1 MKTWEVIKELM
12 EYPNKKFTSNINN
25 PEGNTIIVDK
35 YGHIA
40 FENSGGT
47 ALLTS
52 CFLKADWQEVNTDT
66 KCDWCRFEHNQYL
79 FREIEALNGEYPKY
93 CPWCGNKLSK

>member
-12 EYPNKKFTSNINN
+12 EHPNKKFTSNIND

-93 CPWCGNKLSK
+93 CPWCGSDFI

>member
-12 EYPNKKFTSNINN
+12 EHPNKKFTSNIND
-25 PEGNTIIVDK
+25 PKGNTIIVDK